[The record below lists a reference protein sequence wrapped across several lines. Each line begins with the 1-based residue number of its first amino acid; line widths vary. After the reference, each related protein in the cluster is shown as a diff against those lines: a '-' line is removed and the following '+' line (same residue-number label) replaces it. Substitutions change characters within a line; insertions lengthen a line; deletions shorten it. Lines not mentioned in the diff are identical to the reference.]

1 MKRKLIF
8 SLGMALLFASCSEA
22 QQQQQST
29 DSSNQVAATQPASPV
44 NINQDQ
50 ALPMLQDTNVVVI
63 DVRTPGEV
71 QSGYIEGADLFI
83 NLNGGSFEAEIAKLD
98 KSKSYLV
105 YCRSGGRSTT
115 AANIM
120 TQNGFTQVYNLNG
133 GISSWSG
140 PKH

>member
-1 MKRKLIF
+1 
-8 SLGMALLFASCSEA
+8 MALLFASCSEA

>member
-22 QQQQQST
+22 QQQNG
-29 DSSNQVAATQPASPV
+29 DSSQTAVQQASPV

-83 NLNGGSFEAEIAKLD
+83 DLNGGNFEEEITKLD
-98 KSKSYLV
+98 KNKSYLL
-105 YCRSGGRSTT
+105 YCRSGGRSST
-115 AANIM
+115 ASSIM

-133 GISSWSG
+133 GISSWTG